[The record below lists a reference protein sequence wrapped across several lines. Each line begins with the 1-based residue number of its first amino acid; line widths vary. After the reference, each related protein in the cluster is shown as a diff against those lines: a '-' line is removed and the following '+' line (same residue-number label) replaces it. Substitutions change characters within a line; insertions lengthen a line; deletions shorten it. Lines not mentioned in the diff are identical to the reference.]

1 MAVRE
6 SDIDGDDEAKPKGA
20 KAASPMKLVIV
31 GAVALF
37 VALVGAQVT
46 GPLLTNMVS
55 GHSSD
60 TAMDDAEDDAHFEE
74 EAIAAAPSGK
84 IEPSFYTPLDPPFV
98 VSFSDGAGGSRFVQL
113 TLQAMARN
121 EKAISAVK
129 THAPAIRNEFL
140 FLLSKYEIE
149 ELATFEGKEKLR
161 AEMLAVANDIMLKNT
176 GNQTIAELYFTSLV
190 IQ

>member
-1 MAVRE
+1 
-6 SDIDGDDEAKPKGA
+6 
-20 KAASPMKLVIV
+20 
-31 GAVALF
+31 
-37 VALVGAQVT
+37 
-46 GPLLTNMVS
+46 
-55 GHSSD
+55 
-60 TAMDDAEDDAHFEE
+60 
-74 EAIAAAPSGK
+74 
-84 IEPSFYTPLDPPFV
+84 
-98 VSFSDGAGGSRFVQL
+98 
-113 TLQAMARN
+113 MARN